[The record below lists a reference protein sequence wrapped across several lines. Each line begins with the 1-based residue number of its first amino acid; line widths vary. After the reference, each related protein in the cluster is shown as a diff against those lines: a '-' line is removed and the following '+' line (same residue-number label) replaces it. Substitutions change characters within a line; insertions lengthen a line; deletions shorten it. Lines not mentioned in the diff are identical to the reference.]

1 MINEKQII
9 AFRIALHQCFLYS
22 GSAVGNILITRYNI
36 PASCLQLVIDLFP
49 SSFFW
54 KHKCPPMAAID
65 WVIDDVI
72 ISRISILS
80 KKKGHMP
87 LFCHVGMAFKHHVPI
102 ADGFSINII
111 YPSGNYVKKG
121 AEEYISYHTM
131 HHLTNRLIY
140 NTMSP
145 SVA

>member
-54 KHKCPPMAAID
+54 KHECPPMAAID
-65 WVIDDVI
+65 WVIDDMI
-72 ISRISILS
+72 ITRISNYS
-80 KKKGHMP
+80 KKKM
-87 LFCHVGMAFKHHVPI
+87 VI
-102 ADGFSINII
+102 
-111 YPSGNYVKKG
+111 
-121 AEEYISYHTM
+121 
-131 HHLTNRLIY
+131 
-140 NTMSP
+140 
-145 SVA
+145 